1 MCNFLLNQTPLGL
14 QTFLLEFFI
23 GLEALTFPYHDL
35 TTPSNFPVRNLR
47 KDTKTLKI
55 CSKLK
60 IETPGR

>member
-14 QTFLLEFFI
+14 QTFLLEFI
-23 GLEALTFPYHDL
+23 GLGALTFPYHDL
-35 TTPSNFPVRNLR
+35 TTPPSNFPVQNLR

-55 CSKLK
+55 CSKLE